1 MRSLDVPSITTV
13 KSARRSA
20 MAWDSSC
27 LQRIVC
33 LSHLVPSFEQVG
45 LDRINGNWVY
55 GTRQCSHTDSNENQQ
70 MQK

>member
-1 MRSLDVPSITTV
+1 
-13 KSARRSA
+13 

-33 LSHLVPSFEQVG
+33 LSHLDPSFEQVG

-55 GTRQCSHTDSNENQQ
+55 GTRQCSQQ